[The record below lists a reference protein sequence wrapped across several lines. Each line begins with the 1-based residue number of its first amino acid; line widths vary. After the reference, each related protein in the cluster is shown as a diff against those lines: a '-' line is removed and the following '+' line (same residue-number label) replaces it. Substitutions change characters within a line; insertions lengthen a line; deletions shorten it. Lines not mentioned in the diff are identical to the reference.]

1 MPRRA
6 CQAMRHQEEEEE
18 TTAKAK
24 PNRNTPNDDSDTSSS
39 SCASSVSDKEAPP
52 KKKKKRG
59 GGGGTAVASTSQQQQ
74 RRERS
79 KSVNTVAARMKQV
92 VEHMVAS
99 YKAGELHP
107 NLTIFQYKSPQS
119 EIINAFFNELQRE
132 NRVLF
137 HSRDEVLALIA
148 RRYDEFVAGAATT

>member
-39 SCASSVSDKEAPP
+39 SCASSVSGKEEPP

-59 GGGGTAVASTSQQQQ
+59 GGGGAAVASTSQQQQ

>member
-39 SCASSVSDKEAPP
+39 SSCASSVSGKEEPP

-59 GGGGTAVASTSQQQQ
+59 GGGAAVASTSQQQQ

>member
-39 SCASSVSDKEAPP
+39 CASSVSDKEAPP

-59 GGGGTAVASTSQQQQ
+59 GGGTAAASTSQQQQ

>member
-1 MPRRA
+1 
-6 CQAMRHQEEEEE
+6 MRHQEEEEE

-59 GGGGTAVASTSQQQQ
+59 GGGAAVASTSQQQQQ

>member
-1 MPRRA
+1 
-6 CQAMRHQEEEEE
+6 MRHQEEEEE

-39 SCASSVSDKEAPP
+39 SCASSVSGKEEPP

-59 GGGGTAVASTSQQQQ
+59 GGGGAAVASTSQQQQ

>member
-1 MPRRA
+1 
-6 CQAMRHQEEEEE
+6 MRHQEEEEE

-59 GGGGTAVASTSQQQQ
+59 GGGAAVASTSQQQQ

>member
-1 MPRRA
+1 
-6 CQAMRHQEEEEE
+6 MRHQEEEEE

-39 SCASSVSDKEAPP
+39 SSCASSVSGKEEPP

-59 GGGGTAVASTSQQQQ
+59 GGGAAVASTSQQQQ

>member
-1 MPRRA
+1 
-6 CQAMRHQEEEEE
+6 
-18 TTAKAK
+18 
-24 PNRNTPNDDSDTSSS
+24 
-39 SCASSVSDKEAPP
+39 
-52 KKKKKRG
+52 
-59 GGGGTAVASTSQQQQ
+59 
-74 RRERS
+74 
-79 KSVNTVAARMKQV
+79 MKQV

>member
-1 MPRRA
+1 
-6 CQAMRHQEEEEE
+6 MRHQEEEEE

-39 SCASSVSDKEAPP
+39 SCASSVSGKEAPP

-59 GGGGTAVASTSQQQQ
+59 GGGAAVASTSQQQQ